1 MGKIW
6 SNRHPL
12 APGNGTWPSLGL
24 RPADAS
30 EKVVEATLCRPDGRN
45 DSGVTLRETLAGAK
59 MLQMSKKQSAPQAM
73 AAGAPTAV
81 TEWDTSHPGVVAGIA
96 SSGKQLQADPAQSL
110 QSFDDRSFDLGLLLR
125 SQSGQRVHWS
135 QDRPK
140 FLQQRPIM
148 LTGIQSEALTRK
160 LHA

>member
-30 EKVVEATLCRPDGRN
+30 EKVVEATLCRTDGRWCQ
-45 DSGVTLRETLAGAK
+45 DVADV
-59 MLQMSKKQSAPQAM
+59 QKKQSALQAM

-81 TEWDTSHPGVVAGIA
+81 TEWDTTHPGVVAGIA

-148 LTGIQSEALTRK
+148 LTGIQSETLTRK

>member
-6 SNRHPL
+6 SSRHPL
-12 APGNGTWPSLGL
+12 APGNGTRPSVGL
-24 RPADAS
+24 RPADAND
-30 EKVVEATLCRPDGRN
+30 KVVEATLCRPDGRN

-96 SSGKQLQADPAQSL
+96 SSGKQLQADPGTIS
-110 QSFDDRSFDLGLLLR
+110 S
-125 SQSGQRVHWS
+125 
-135 QDRPK
+135 
-140 FLQQRPIM
+140 
-148 LTGIQSEALTRK
+148 K
-160 LHA
+160 L

>member
-1 MGKIW
+1 MIMMNV
-6 SNRHPL
+6 SSLTPINEETP
-12 APGNGTWPSLGL
+12 PGCRSMDVFVRLLRCILLG
-24 RPADAS
+24 
-30 EKVVEATLCRPDGRN
+30 
-45 DSGVTLRETLAGAK
+45 
-59 MLQMSKKQSAPQAM
+59 
-73 AAGAPTAV
+73 V
-81 TEWDTSHPGVVAGIA
+81 TEWGTSHPGVVAGIA

-110 QSFDDRSFDLGLLLR
+110 QSFDDRSFDLGLLIR